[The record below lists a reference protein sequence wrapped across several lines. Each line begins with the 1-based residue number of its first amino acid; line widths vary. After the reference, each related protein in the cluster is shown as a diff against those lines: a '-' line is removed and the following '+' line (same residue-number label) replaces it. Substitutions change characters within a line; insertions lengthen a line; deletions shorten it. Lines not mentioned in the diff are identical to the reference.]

1 MWIVGIRCGVMEEW
15 MDVNAVAMKVHEAD
29 RVVGGMTSTNKKNIG
44 KSART
49 PVDPMAIVSHSRGK
63 IIAPFAA
70 DFVCGTRV
78 KRFMY
83 SSPLSSFHPDNNL
96 SAKISAE

>member
-1 MWIVGIRCGVMEEW
+1 MVGIRCGVMEEW

-29 RVVGGMTSTNKKNIG
+29 RVVGGMTSTNKTHIG

-49 PVDPMAIVSHSRGK
+49 PVDPTAIVSHSRGK
-63 IIAPFAA
+63 ITALLAA
-70 DFVCGTRV
+70 DFSCGARA

-83 SSPLSSFHPDNNL
+83 SSPLSFQPDNNL